1 MLPLNYD
8 SKRVESKKIIID
20 SFLDFLRDK
29 AFPCVSARAAVAR
42 EKISCLVVDHIA
54 CPKDD
59 SSIVEFLHD
68 FVDAYRSSK
77 EIFSSAAIIF
87 EGPLDITE
95 ELFDALLWK
104 RLQALSNI
112 DATNY
117 FYDQRVDAD
126 PASANFSFSIKEEA
140 FFIIG
145 MHPASSR
152 TARRFR
158 YPTLVFNPHAQ
169 FEELKQKNKYNAIR
183 NITRARDTA
192 YSGSVNPMLDD
203 FGRSSE
209 AKQYSGKEYG
219 AEWKCPFTFKPTNK

>member
-8 SKRVESKKIIID
+8 TEQNGSKKNIID
-20 SFLDFLRDK
+20 SFLDFLQDK
-29 AFPCVSARAAVAR
+29 TFPCVSARAAAAK
-42 EKISCLVVDHIA
+42 EKLSCLVVDHMT

-59 SSIVEFLHD
+59 HSILHFLYH

-77 EIFSSAAIIF
+77 DVFSSAAIIF

-95 ELFDALLWK
+95 ELFDMFLWK
-104 RLQALSNI
+104 RLQAISNM
-112 DATNY
+112 DAANY
-117 FYDQRVDAD
+117 SYDQRVDAD
-126 PASANFSFSIKEEA
+126 PTSPNFSFSIKEEA

-152 TARRFR
+152 AARRFM

-169 FEELKQKNKYNAIR
+169 FEELKRKNKYDTIR
-183 NITRARDTA
+183 NVTRKRDIA

-209 AKQYSGKEYG
+209 AKQYSGREYNAG
-219 AEWKCPFTFKPTNK
+219 WKCPFTFKSTDK